1 MSVISLRSVSKS
13 YLSAGVRLAVLREFD
28 LDVDAG
34 EFVAVSG
41 PSGSGKSTLLN
52 LIGGLDHPDS
62 GTVRIDGTDLA
73 RHDDGA
79 LARFRNEKLGFVFQ
93 SFHLVPVLSA
103 MENVAWPLVLKGV
116 DRRRRVSRSKELLAA
131 GRARRAHATHSGSA
145 LRRAAPAGRDR
156 PGARLRSED
165 RPGRRADRE
174 PRPQDRPGDH
184 GALRIAEPGG
194 RRHIP
199 ALHPRSAGH
208 VLRRTAP
215 VPGRGR
221 TRRCRCENDLPG
233 GPSRCVISS
242 PCR

>member
-13 YLSAGVRLAVLREFD
+13 YLSAGVRLAVLREVD

-73 RHDDGA
+73 RHDDSA

-93 SFHLVPVLSA
+93 SFHLIPVLTA

-116 DRRRRVSRSKELLAA
+116 DRRRRVSRSKELLARVGLA
-131 GRARRAHATHSGSA
+131 EHMRRT
-145 LRRAAPAGRDR
+145 
-156 PGARLRSED
+156 
-165 RPGRRADRE
+165 PGRLSGGQRQRVAIARALACAPRIVLADE
-174 PRPQDRPGDH
+174 PTGNLD
-184 GALRIAEPGG
+184 
-194 RRHIP
+194 
-199 ALHPRSAGH
+199 
-208 VLRRTAP
+208 RRTALEIMELFASLNREEGVTFLLSTHDP
-215 VPGRGR
+215 QVMSCAGRRLSLMEGVLGDAAAR
-221 TRRCRCENDLPG
+221 TICPEDRRDA
-233 GPSRCVISS
+233 
-242 PCR
+242 